1 MRNSKN
7 EKERKGEKR
16 ERKREIVP
24 NGLNGAWVLVLC
36 YFSTHRNF
44 LSIFILSLFFF
55 EHIYFYYYQF
65 IHLFF
70 LEFSETKNEKKGK
83 ASPKSILFFS

>member
-1 MRNSKN
+1 MRRSERGKR
-7 EKERKGEKR
+7 EKE
-16 ERKREIVP
+16 KREIVP
-24 NGLNGAWVLVLC
+24 NGLNGAWVLVLS

-83 ASPKSILFFS
+83 SKS